1 MSEGCDS
8 LHLILDNISTRFGS
22 YLYNQI
28 VFITMGTKLA
38 PFVADLF
45 FYEETLDD
53 VQLYFKISKWLTD
66 FLYSLFWTNIK
77 SVYPTELQ
85 GNKANSFK
93 TEVFFLNLALSITNG
108 IVSSIIYN
116 NGDDLNF
123 DIVTFPF
130 LDVDFLALLLGVY
143 ICCSLFVLQQYDQM

>member
-53 VQLYFKISKWLTD
+53 VQLYFKISK
-66 FLYSLFWTNIK
+66 
-77 SVYPTELQ
+77 
-85 GNKANSFK
+85 
-93 TEVFFLNLALSITNG
+93 
-108 IVSSIIYN
+108 
-116 NGDDLNF
+116 
-123 DIVTFPF
+123 
-130 LDVDFLALLLGVY
+130 
-143 ICCSLFVLQQYDQM
+143 